1 MFEDSLMESIGQI
14 HTRSRRYAAGSL
26 VFQATLVGVLALLP
40 YLYPA
45 ALPRQSLSVLLT
57 APPPPPAPPP
67 LPQHVAVQDV
77 RPVQIDEAF
86 TAPRVLPGHVQLIR
100 DAAPPGIADA
110 GIADAESMGSGQS
123 GPLNGLFGS
132 GAPTPAMP
140 HVLAPKPQGSV
151 RLSAGV
157 AAGRLLAPIRPVYP
171 QIAIAARAQGTVTLA
186 ATISKDGII
195 ENLRV
200 VSGPPLLRQAAV
212 DAVSKARYAPY
223 RLNDEPVE
231 VETTINVVFT
241 LGN

>member
-1 MFEDSLMESIGQI
+1 MFEDSLIESTGQI

-26 VFQATLVGVLALLP
+26 IFQATLVGVLALLP
-40 YLYPA
+40 YLYPS
-45 ALPRQSLSVLLT
+45 ALPRHSLSVLLT
-57 APPPPPAPPP
+57 APPPPPAPPS
-67 LPQHVAVQDV
+67 LPQHAAVQNV

-86 TAPRVLPGHVQLIR
+86 TVPRALPGHIHLIR
-100 DAAPPGIADA
+100 DAAPPGIV
-110 GIADAESMGSGQS
+110 DAEPMGSGQS

-132 GAPTPAMP
+132 GAPVPATP

-157 AAGRLLAPIRPVYP
+157 AAGRLLAPIHPVYP

-186 ATISKDGII
+186 ATISKDGMI

-212 DAVSKARYAPY
+212 DAVSKARYVPY

-241 LGN
+241 MGN

>member
-1 MFEDSLMESIGQI
+1 MFEDSLIESTGQI
-14 HTRSRRYAAGSL
+14 HTHSRRYAAGSL
-26 VFQATLVGVLALLP
+26 IFQATLVGVLALLP
-40 YLYPA
+40 YLYPS
-45 ALPRQSLSVLLT
+45 ALPRHSLSVLLT
-57 APPPPPAPPP
+57 APPPPPAPPS
-67 LPQHVAVQDV
+67 LPQHAAVQNG

-86 TAPRVLPGHVQLIR
+86 TGPRVLPGHIQLIR
-100 DAAPPGIADA
+100 DAAPPGIPPR
-110 GIADAESMGSGQS
+110 IVDAESMGSGQS
-123 GPLNGLFGS
+123 GPLSGLFGS
-132 GAPTPAMP
+132 GAPVPAMS
-140 HVLAPKPQGSV
+140 HVLAPKPQGAV

-186 ATISKDGII
+186 ATISKDGMI

-241 LGN
+241 MGN